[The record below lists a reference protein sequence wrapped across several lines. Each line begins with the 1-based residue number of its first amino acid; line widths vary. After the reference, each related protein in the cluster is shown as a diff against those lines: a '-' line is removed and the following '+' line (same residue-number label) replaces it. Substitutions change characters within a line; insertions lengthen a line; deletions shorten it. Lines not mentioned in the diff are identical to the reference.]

1 MRPHSV
7 GVLSSCAM
15 RFSVM
20 RWLIFIGLGCA
31 LGSMQVRAQQ
41 WTVRDSLWLQ
51 RVLSGQD
58 TVRLDPD
65 VKRAIER
72 GELINAEPVGTPQ
85 LAPKVDP
92 PITKDFSEYIGTDQ
106 NPHRKVP
113 LNKLPPQVFW
123 HHNPR
128 FKGLPPVYESI
139 QEELKR
145 NPPTGPAA
153 MASFDAAEATSKK
166 ARTHKKNAKRSST
179 WRNYNNLP
187 TPDVISKRKMFEK
200 QQAEKARKDTIATH

>member
-1 MRPHSV
+1 MG
-7 GVLSSCAM
+7 GV
-15 RFSVM
+15 RI
-20 RWLIFIGLGCA
+20 W
-31 LGSMQVRAQQ
+31 AQQ
-41 WTVRDSLWLQ
+41 TWTAKDSLWLQ
-51 RVLSGQD
+51 RVLAGQD
-58 TVRLDPD
+58 TVRLDPE

-85 LAPKVDP
+85 MAPHADP

-145 NPPTGPAA
+145 NPPTAPAS
-153 MASFDAAEATSKK
+153 MATFDAAEATSKK
-166 ARTHKKNAKRSST
+166 ARIHKKNAKRSST

-187 TPDVISKRKMFEK
+187 TPDVISKRKMFER
-200 QQAEKARKDTIATH
+200 QQAEQVRDTTAVQK

>member
-1 MRPHSV
+1 
-7 GVLSSCAM
+7 M
-15 RFSVM
+15 RFI
-20 RWLIFIGLGCA
+20 LIGLICC
-31 LGSMQVRAQQ
+31 LGGIQAWAQQ
-41 WTVRDSLWLQ
+41 TWTAKDSLWLK
-51 RVLSGQD
+51 RVLTGQD
-58 TVRLDPD
+58 TVRLDPE
-65 VKRAIER
+65 VRRAIER
-72 GELINAEPVGTPQ
+72 GELINAEPMGTPQ
-85 LAPKVDP
+85 MAPHTNP
-92 PITKDFSEYIGTDQ
+92 PITKDFSEYIETDQ

-145 NPPTGPAA
+145 NPPSGPAA
-153 MASFDAAEATSKK
+153 MATFDAAEAPSKK
-166 ARTHKKNAKRSST
+166 ARTHKKNTKRSST

-200 QQAEKARKDTIATH
+200 QQARDTTSAKK

>member
-1 MRPHSV
+1 MRIV
-7 GVLSSCAM
+7 VILLFSC
-15 RFSVM
+15 
-20 RWLIFIGLGCA
+20 
-31 LGSMQVRAQQ
+31 LGSVTTWAQQQ
-41 WTVRDSLWLQ
+41 WTAQDSLWLK
-51 RVLSGQD
+51 RVLAGQD
-58 TVRLDPD
+58 TVKLDSE
-65 VKRAIER
+65 VRRAIER

-85 LAPKVDP
+85 LAPHADP

-145 NPPTGPAA
+145 NPPTAPAG
-153 MASFDAAEATSKK
+153 MASFDAGEATSKK

-200 QQAEKARKDTIATH
+200 QQAEQARKDTTATH

>member
-1 MRPHSV
+1 MRRV
-7 GVLSSCAM
+7 VILLFC
-15 RFSVM
+15 
-20 RWLIFIGLGCA
+20 GLG
-31 LGSMQVRAQQ
+31 SITTWAQQ
-41 WTVRDSLWLQ
+41 SWTAQDSLWLK
-51 RVLSGQD
+51 RVLAGQD
-58 TVRLDPD
+58 TVKLDPE
-65 VKRAIER
+65 VRRAIER

-85 LAPKVDP
+85 LAPHPDP

-145 NPPTGPAA
+145 NPPTAPTS
-153 MASFDAAEATSKK
+153 MATFDAAEATSKK

-187 TPDVISKRKMFEK
+187 TPDVISKRKRFER
-200 QQAEKARKDTIATH
+200 QQAEQVRDTTAVQK

>member
-1 MRPHSV
+1 MRIV
-7 GVLSSCAM
+7 VILL
-15 RFSVM
+15 F
-20 RWLIFIGLGCA
+20 GC
-31 LGSMQVRAQQ
+31 LGSITTWAQQQ
-41 WTVRDSLWLQ
+41 WTAQDSLWLK
-51 RVLSGQD
+51 RVLAGQD
-58 TVRLDPD
+58 TVKLDPE
-65 VKRAIER
+65 VRRAIER
-72 GELINAEPVGTPQ
+72 GELINAEPVGTLQ
-85 LAPKVDP
+85 LAPHADP

-106 NPHRKVP
+106 NPNRKVP

-153 MASFDAAEATSKK
+153 MASFDAAEMTSKK

-200 QQAEKARKDTIATH
+200 QQAEQARKDTTATH

>member
-1 MRPHSV
+1 MVRWAV
-7 GVLSSCAM
+7 IGVLCCM
-15 RFSVM
+15 GGIRI
-20 RWLIFIGLGCA
+20 W
-31 LGSMQVRAQQ
+31 AQQ
-41 WTVRDSLWLQ
+41 TWTAKDSLWLQ
-51 RVLSGQD
+51 RVLAGQD
-58 TVRLDPD
+58 TVRLDPE

-85 LAPKVDP
+85 MAPHVDP

-145 NPPTGPAA
+145 NPPKGS
-153 MASFDAAEATSKK
+153 ASIATFDAAEATSKK
-166 ARTHKKNAKRSST
+166 ARIHKKNAKRSST

-187 TPDVISKRKMFEK
+187 TPDVISKRKMFER
-200 QQAEKARKDTIATH
+200 QQAEQARDTTAVQK